1 MRTRQKFDPALKARL
16 ALAAVRGEKTIAEL
30 SSEHGVHATQITQ
43 WKQELLHRSS
53 EIFSKPDTS
62 AYDQQQE
69 MADKLHRTIGELK
82 VENDWLKKKLQ
93 QLG

>member
-1 MRTRQKFDPALKARL
+1 MRTRQKFDPALKARV
-16 ALAAVRGEKTIAEL
+16 AIAAIRGEKTIAEL

-43 WKQELLHRSS
+43 WKQELMRRSV

-62 AYDQQQE
+62 VQEQHQE

-82 VENDWLKKKLQ
+82 VENDWLKKKVT